1 MIEQT
6 NHQPTHKFTEIQQI
20 EILNAVNEF
29 RGAAGPSVETI
40 ARLTEFYIA
49 FLASFYDEEVNP
61 MNLDCM
67 NITKWYFEEMSQS
80 YRVLITLLKD
90 IDLAILNNQK

>member
-1 MIEQT
+1 MSD
-6 NHQPTHKFTEIQQI
+6 HQPTHKFTEVQQI
-20 EILNAVNEF
+20 EILNAVHNF
-29 RGAAGPSVETI
+29 RDYTGPSVETI

-61 MNLDCM
+61 MNLDSM
-67 NITKWYFEEMSQS
+67 NITKWYFDEMSQS

-90 IDLAILNNQK
+90 IDLAILNNQQ